1 MPPEAPAAPPNS
13 FSSTSHNIS
22 IQMCQNKQPNK
33 RATKSKGRE
42 VEQQREE
49 RRAEE
54 GQRDFLTNF
63 YDTFHFMT
71 PGQLYV
77 LRSANF
83 KVDFSFRH
91 FLFFFT
97 CALRFLSPQ
106 GGGNNYKTHIPQP
119 SPQSTPPMT
128 IKNNKCQKLLLSLA
142 L

>member
-1 MPPEAPAAPPNS
+1 
-13 FSSTSHNIS
+13 
-22 IQMCQNKQPNK
+22 MCQNKQPNK
-33 RATKSKGRE
+33 RCDKKGERGKEKRGEKSWA
-42 VEQQREE
+42 E
-49 RRAEE
+49 RA

-71 PGQLYV
+71 PGELYV

-91 FLFFFT
+91 FLSDFFLP
-97 CALRFLSPQ
+97 ALFDFYRLKGAATTTAHSPQ
-106 GGGNNYKTHIPQP
+106 C
-119 SPQSTPPMT
+119 TPPMT